1 MLWRKGKVANFLDSR
16 DNKICGVELLVYQEK
31 TRRQDKKNMCN

>member
-1 MLWRKGKVANFLDSR
+1 MAKRESCEFLDSR
-16 DNKICGVELLVYQEK
+16 DNKIRGVELLVYQEK